1 MVEGA
6 GGPSWYTEYNV
17 LTGLSARSYGRF
29 ADFVT
34 RIAAGRVERGLPH
47 ALRRCGYKTFTLYP
61 FYGAFLGA
69 RHFQQTAGI
78 QNFLDAAAL
87 GANVLDP
94 EAFYFDRR
102 PTSIAKERHE
112 EPAVPVRLHGAN
124 HFPWDFRFRPD
135 LTPDWRDLGNRA
147 EADEYLRRQH
157 LSAGDYRAFVA
168 RLKRRFPGESFLIV
182 RFGDHQPYS
191 RAT

>member
-61 FYGAFLGA
+61 MYGAFLSA
-69 RHFQQTAGI
+69 RHFQQTAG
-78 QNFLDAAAL
+78 
-87 GANVLDP
+87 DP
-94 EAFYFDRR
+94 RASSIR
-102 PTSIAKERHE
+102 PRSERISSIRI
-112 EPAVPVRLHGAN
+112 R
-124 HFPWDFRFRPD
+124 
-135 LTPDWRDLGNRA
+135 
-147 EADEYLRRQH
+147 
-157 LSAGDYRAFVA
+157 S
-168 RLKRRFPGESFLIV
+168 I
-182 RFGDHQPYS
+182 
-191 RAT
+191 